1 MKVSEHEWK
10 AATARQFDERAAMW
24 RTHGVPEGEQLE
36 QVTSRLGAPPGS
48 LVLDAGCGSANWTAA
63 LARHGYRVRG
73 FDISPAMIAQGQAQ
87 LRDLGI
93 SEAVAHVE
101 VGDVERM
108 PFPDET
114 FDAAVCFRVLDFTPS
129 PGVALTEFAR
139 VLRPGGRLVLS
150 MLGALS
156 PIKRE
161 WWRRFLPDY
170 QGDTIGNN
178 ILPWELETLLTTL
191 GWRLLEQFGEYGAMG
206 GGENPS
212 SKVARRLSDQR
223 LRQAGASSWWFVV
236 ARPSGAGER

>member
-1 MKVSEHEWK
+1 MVSEQEWK
-10 AATARQFDERAAMW
+10 AATARQFDERAATW
-24 RTHGVPEGEQLE
+24 RTHGVPEGARLE
-36 QVTSRLGAPPGS
+36 QVTSRLACPPGG
-48 LVLDAGCGSANWTAA
+48 LVLDAGCGTANWTVA
-63 LARHGYRVRG
+63 LARQGYQVRG
-73 FDISPAMIAQGQAQ
+73 FDLSPTMIAEGQAQ
-87 LRDLGI
+87 LRELGI
-93 SEAVAHVE
+93 AEAAAGIE

-114 FDAAVCFRVLDFTPS
+114 FDAAVCFRVLDFTPR

-178 ILPWELETLLTTL
+178 ILPWEMETLLTTL
-191 GWRLLEQFGEYGAMG
+191 GWRLLEQFGEYGAMAG
-206 GGENPS
+206 VENPS
-212 SKVARRLSDQR
+212 GEVASHVPDQR
-223 LRQAGASSWWFVV
+223 LRQAAASAWWFV
-236 ARPSGAGER
+236 ATRPSGADER